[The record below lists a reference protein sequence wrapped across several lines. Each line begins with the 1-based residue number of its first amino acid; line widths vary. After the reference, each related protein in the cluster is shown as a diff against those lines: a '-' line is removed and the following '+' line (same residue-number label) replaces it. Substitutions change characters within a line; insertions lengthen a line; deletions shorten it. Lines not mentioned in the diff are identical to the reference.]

1 MSIDWAMPWHFA
13 QLTESQAKNITT
25 WKYPPPYDLYNAAN
39 EPEEL
44 DELLNRDSPYYG
56 VTNDHGRL
64 IGFFCF
70 NETARVPA
78 GHWSGAYAEAGALDL
93 GLGLRPDL
101 TGKGLGLPFVLAGIE
116 FARST
121 FTPALLRLTVAT
133 FNARAMRVYERA
145 GFRSMVRFT
154 SYSSSGEHQF
164 LTMVRAAE

>member
-1 MSIDWAMPWHFA
+1 MPWHFA
-13 QLTESQAKNITT
+13 QLTESQARDITT
-25 WKYPPPYDLYNAAN
+25 WEYAPPYDLYNATN
-39 EPEEL
+39 DQEEL

-56 VTNDHGRL
+56 VTDDQGKL

-78 GHWSGAYAEAGALDL
+78 GHRARAYAEPGALDL

-101 TGKGLGLPFVLAGIE
+101 TGKGLGLPFVLAGID

-121 FTPALLRLTVAT
+121 FAPALFRLTVAT

-145 GFRSMVRFT
+145 GFRRTVVFT
-154 SYSSSGEHQF
+154 CHTRSGVHEF

>member
-1 MSIDWAMPWHFA
+1 MPWHFA
-13 QLTESQAKNITT
+13 KLTESQAKNITA
-25 WKYPPPYDLYNAAN
+25 WRYPPPYDLYNAAN
-39 EPEEL
+39 DQEEL

-56 VTNDHGRL
+56 VTNGHGGL

-78 GHWSGAYAEAGALDL
+78 GHRAGAYAEPGAVDL
-93 GLGLRPDL
+93 GLGMRPDL

-121 FTPALLRLTVAT
+121 FTPTLFRLTVAT

-145 GFRSMVRFT
+145 GFRRMVVFN
-154 SYSSSGEHQF
+154 SYTSSGEHEF
-164 LTMVRAAE
+164 LTMVRAAD